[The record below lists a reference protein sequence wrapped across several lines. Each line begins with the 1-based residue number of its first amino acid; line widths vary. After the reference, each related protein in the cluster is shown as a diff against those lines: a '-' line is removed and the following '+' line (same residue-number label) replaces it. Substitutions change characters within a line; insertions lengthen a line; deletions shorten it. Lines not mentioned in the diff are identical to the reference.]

1 MAGVG
6 VAEGG
11 DRYVVP
17 VSHRSPVV
25 DAYIIGAGP
34 AGLATAAALRGRG
47 LHGVVLDKSDA
58 IGSSWR
64 RHYDRLHLHTP
75 RELSGLP
82 GMAIPKEM
90 GRWVARD
97 DVVRYLELY
106 AAHHDL
112 DVRLRTSVERVDR
125 SDDGLGWALTLR
137 DGSTLTA
144 PYVVVATGFNHTP
157 VEPDLPGL
165 QDFSGEV
172 VMSRTYRDGSQ
183 YAGKDVL
190 VVGSGNTGTEL
201 AVDLVEHGASRVRLA
216 VRTIPHILRRS
227 AGPYAAQYTG
237 ITVRHLPAA
246 LVDRA
251 AALVERATT
260 PDLTAYGL
268 PRPDTGL
275 LTRVERDNAIPVQ
288 DVGIIDA
295 IRAGRVEPVAALAS
309 FDGGAVVLSDGD
321 RLEPD
326 VVVLATG
333 YSQGLEPLIGHLGL
347 LDGKGHPV
355 TRAGATPRGAR
366 GLWFNGFTNPI
377 SGMLREIAIDS
388 KKIALAMALTKR
400 RRIAEQLP

>member
-1 MAGVG
+1 M
-6 VAEGG
+6 
-11 DRYVVP
+11 
-17 VSHRSPVV
+17 SHRSPVV

-34 AGLATAAALRGRG
+34 AGLATAAALRQRG
-47 LHGVVLDKSDA
+47 LHGVVLDRSDS

-82 GMAIPKEM
+82 GLPIPKEM
-90 GRWVARD
+90 GRWVSRD

-112 DVRLRTSVERVDR
+112 DVRLRTAVERVDR
-125 SDDGLGWALTLR
+125 SDDGLGWAFTLS
-137 DGSTLTA
+137 DGSTLTS
-144 PYVVVATGFNHTP
+144 PYAVIATGFNHTP

-165 QDFSGEV
+165 QGFSGEV
-172 VMSRTYRDGSQ
+172 VLSCTYRNGSP
-183 YAGKDVL
+183 YTGKDVL

-201 AVDLVEHGASRVRLA
+201 AVDLVEHGAARVRLS
-216 VRTIPHILRRS
+216 VRTIPHIMRRS

-237 ITVRHLPAA
+237 ITVRRLPAA

-295 IRAGRVEPVAALAS
+295 IRAGRVEPVAGLVS
-309 FDGGAVVLSDGD
+309 FDGDDVVLSDGS
-321 RLEPD
+321 RLDPD
-326 VVVLATG
+326 VVLLATG
-333 YSQGLEPLIGHLGL
+333 FTQGLEPLIGHLGL

-355 TRAGATPRGAR
+355 ERAGATARGAR

-388 KKIALAMALTKR
+388 RKIALAMALTKR
-400 RRIAEQLP
+400 RRLRELTARPVA

>member
-1 MAGVG
+1 MI
-6 VAEGG
+6 
-11 DRYVVP
+11 
-17 VSHRSPVV
+17 
-25 DAYIIGAGP
+25 DAYVIGAGP
-34 AGLATAAALRGRG
+34 AGLATAAALRRRG
-47 LHGVVLDKSDA
+47 LHAVVLDGSDA

-75 RELSGLP
+75 RELSSLP
-82 GMAIPKEM
+82 GLRIPAEM

-112 DVRLRTSVERVDR
+112 DVRLGTAVARVER
-125 SDDGLGWALTLR
+125 SDDGLGWLLTLV

-157 VEPDLPGL
+157 LAPDLPGL
-165 QDFSGEV
+165 EGFTGEV
-172 VMSRTYRDGSQ
+172 VQSRTYRNGTA

-201 AVDLVEHGASRVRLA
+201 AVDLAESGASRVRLA
-216 VRTIPHILRRS
+216 VRTVPHILRRS

-237 ITVRHLPAA
+237 IAVRHLPTGF
-246 LVDRA
+246 VDRA
-251 AALVERATT
+251 AALVERVST

-288 DVGIIDA
+288 DVGVIAA
-295 IRAGRVEPVAALAS
+295 IRAGQVEPVAAVES
-309 FDGGAVVLSDGD
+309 FDGDAVVLAGGT
-321 RLEPD
+321 RITPE

-333 YSQGLEPLIGHLGL
+333 YTQSLEPLVGHLGV
-347 LDGKGHPV
+347 LDDKGHPV
-355 TRAGATPRGAR
+355 ERAGATPRGAR

-377 SGMLREIAIDS
+377 SGMLREISGDAR
-388 KKIALAMALTKR
+388 KIALAMALAKR
-400 RRIAEQLP
+400 RRLREQLKASPKGRAVRGGGGHRG

>member
-1 MAGVG
+1 VW
-6 VAEGG
+6 
-11 DRYVVP
+11 
-17 VSHRSPVV
+17 
-25 DAYIIGAGP
+25 
-34 AGLATAAALRGRG
+34 L
-47 LHGVVLDKSDA
+47 K
-58 IGSSWR
+58 
-64 RHYDRLHLHTP
+64 
-75 RELSGLP
+75 
-82 GMAIPKEM
+82 
-90 GRWVARD
+90 
-97 DVVRYLELY
+97 
-106 AAHHDL
+106 
-112 DVRLRTSVERVDR
+112 
-125 SDDGLGWALTLR
+125 
-137 DGSTLTA
+137 
-144 PYVVVATGFNHTP
+144 P

-165 QDFSGEV
+165 QDFSGEI
-172 VMSRTYRDGSQ
+172 VMSRSYRDGSPH
-183 YAGKDVL
+183 AGKDVL

-201 AVDLVEHGASRVRLA
+201 AVDLVEHGAARVRLA

-268 PRPDTGL
+268 PRPTTGL

-309 FDGGAVVLSDGD
+309 FEGDAVVLSDGS

-333 YSQGLEPLIGHLGL
+333 YAQVPDERLEPDVVVLATGYAQGLEPLIGHLGL
-347 LDGKGHPV
+347 LDGLGHPV

-400 RRIAEQLP
+400 RRLAELTSAPTA

>member
-1 MAGVG
+1 
-6 VAEGG
+6 
-11 DRYVVP
+11 
-17 VSHRSPVV
+17 
-25 DAYIIGAGP
+25 
-34 AGLATAAALRGRG
+34 
-47 LHGVVLDKSDA
+47 
-58 IGSSWR
+58 
-64 RHYDRLHLHTP
+64 
-75 RELSGLP
+75 
-82 GMAIPKEM
+82 M
-90 GRWVARD
+90 GRWVSRD

-112 DVRLRTSVERVDR
+112 DVRLRTEVERIDR

-137 DGSTLTA
+137 DGSQLTA
-144 PYVVVATGFNHTP
+144 PYVVIATGFNHTP

-165 QDFSGEV
+165 EGFTGEV
-172 VMSRTYRDGSQ
+172 VLSRTYRNGGP

-201 AVDLVEHGASRVRLA
+201 AVDLAEHGAARVRLS

-237 ITVRHLPAA
+237 IAVRHLPAA

-295 IRAGRVEPVAALAS
+295 IRSGRVEPVAALES
-309 FDGGAVVLSDGD
+309 FDGDSVVLADGS
-321 RLEPD
+321 RVEPD
-326 VVVLATG
+326 VVLLATG
-333 YSQGLEPLIGHLGL
+333 YSHGLEPLIGHLGL
-347 LDGKGHPV
+347 LDGTGHPV
-355 TRAGATPRGAR
+355 ERGGATARGAR

-377 SGMLREIAIDS
+377 SGMLREIAIDA
-388 KKIALAMALTKR
+388 KKIALAMALAKDR
-400 RRIAEQLP
+400 RLKELMAAHGA

>member
-1 MAGVG
+1 
-6 VAEGG
+6 
-11 DRYVVP
+11 

-34 AGLATAAALRGRG
+34 AGLATAAALRKRG

-82 GMAIPKEM
+82 GMAIPKRM
-90 GRWVARD
+90 GRWVSRD

-106 AAHHDL
+106 AAHFDL
-112 DVRLRTSVERVDR
+112 DVRLRTAVERVDR
-125 SDDGLGWALTLR
+125 SADGLGWALTLS
-137 DGSTLTA
+137 DGSQLTA

-165 QDFSGEV
+165 QGFSGEV
-172 VMSRTYRDGSQ
+172 VASRTYRNGSP

-201 AVDLVEHGASRVRLA
+201 AVDLVEHGAARVRLS

-237 ITVRHLPAA
+237 ITVRHLPVA

-295 IRAGRVEPVAALAS
+295 IRSGRVQPVAGLAS
-309 FDGGAVVLSDGD
+309 FDGDSVVLSDGS
-321 RLEPD
+321 RLEPE

-333 YSQGLEPLIGHLGL
+333 FSQGLEPLIGHLGL
-347 LDGKGHPV
+347 LDAKGHPV
-355 TRAGATPRGAR
+355 ERGGATARGAR

-377 SGMLREIAIDS
+377 SGMLREIAIDA
-388 KKIALAMALTKR
+388 KKIALAMALAKDR
-400 RRIAEQLP
+400 RLKELMAAHGA

>member
-1 MAGVG
+1 M
-6 VAEGG
+6 
-11 DRYVVP
+11 
-17 VSHRSPVV
+17 SHRSPVV

-47 LHGVVLDKSDA
+47 LHGVVLDRSDA
-58 IGSSWR
+58 VGSSWR

-82 GMAIPKEM
+82 GMPIPKEM
-90 GRWVARD
+90 GRWVSRD

-112 DVRLRTSVERVDR
+112 DVRLRTAVERVDR
-125 SDDGLGWALTLR
+125 SDDGLGWALTLS
-137 DGSTLTA
+137 DGSTLTS

-172 VMSRTYRDGSQ
+172 VMSRTYRDGSPH
-183 YAGKDVL
+183 AGKDVL

-201 AVDLVEHGASRVRLA
+201 AVDLVEHGAARVRLA

-309 FDGGAVVLSDGD
+309 FDGDAVVLSDGSRLAARRRRARHRLLPGARAAHRAPRPARRQGPPRHPRRRDPAWGARPVVQRLHQPHLGDAARDRD
-321 RLEPD
+321 RLEEDRPR
-326 VVVLATG
+326 
-333 YSQGLEPLIGHLGL
+333 H
-347 LDGKGHPV
+347 
-355 TRAGATPRGAR
+355 GAHQAPPPAR
-366 GLWFNGFTNPI
+366 
-377 SGMLREIAIDS
+377 S
-388 KKIALAMALTKR
+388 
-400 RRIAEQLP
+400 

>member
-1 MAGVG
+1 
-6 VAEGG
+6 
-11 DRYVVP
+11 

-82 GMAIPKEM
+82 GMPIPKKM

-106 AAHHDL
+106 AAHFDL
-112 DVRLRTSVERVDR
+112 DVRLRTAVERVDR
-125 SDDGLGWALTLR
+125 SDDGLGWALTIS
-137 DGSTLTA
+137 DGSTVTS
-144 PYVVVATGFNHTP
+144 PYVVIATGFNHTP

-165 QDFSGEV
+165 EGFSGEV
-172 VMSRTYRDGSQ
+172 VMSRTYRNGSP
-183 YAGKDVL
+183 YAGRDVL

-201 AVDLVEHGASRVRLA
+201 AVDLVEHGAARVRLS

-237 ITVRHLPAA
+237 ILVRHLPAP

-251 AALVERATT
+251 AALVERVTT

-288 DVGIIDA
+288 DVGIIEA
-295 IRAGRVEPVAALAS
+295 IGAGRVEPVAALTS
-309 FDGGAVVLSDGD
+309 FDGASAVLSDGS

-355 TRAGATPRGAR
+355 ERGGATARGAR

-388 KKIALAMALTKR
+388 KKIALAMALAKHR
-400 RRIAEQLP
+400 RLEELTSGRPA

>member
-1 MAGVG
+1 
-6 VAEGG
+6 
-11 DRYVVP
+11 

-34 AGLATAAALRGRG
+34 AGLATAVALKKRG
-47 LHGVVLDKSDA
+47 LHGVVLEKSDA
-58 IGSSWR
+58 VGSSWR

-82 GMAIPKEM
+82 GLPIPRRM

-106 AAHHDL
+106 AAHFDL
-112 DVRLRTSVERVDR
+112 DVRLSTPVERIDR
-125 SDDGLGWALTLR
+125 SDDGLGWSLKLG
-137 DGSTLTA
+137 DGSRLTS
-144 PYVVVATGFNHTP
+144 PYAVVATGFNHTP

-165 QDFSGEV
+165 HGFAGEV
-172 VMSRTYRDGSQ
+172 VLSRTYRNGSP

-201 AVDLVEHGASRVRLA
+201 AVDLVEHGAARVRLS

-237 ITVRHLPAA
+237 IAVRHLPAA

-295 IRAGRVEPVAALAS
+295 IRSGRVEPVAALTA
-309 FDGGAVVLSDGD
+309 FDGDSVVLSDGS
-321 RLEPD
+321 RVQPD
-326 VVVLATG
+326 AVVLATG
-333 YSQGLEPLIGHLGL
+333 FTQGLEPLIGHLSL

-355 TRAGATPRGAR
+355 ERGGATARGAR

-377 SGMLREIAIDS
+377 SGMLREIAIDA
-388 KKIALAMALTKR
+388 KKIALSMALAKDR
-400 RRIAEQLP
+400 RLKELMAAHGA

>member
-1 MAGVG
+1 M
-6 VAEGG
+6 
-11 DRYVVP
+11 
-17 VSHRSPVV
+17 SHRSPVV

-34 AGLATAAALRGRG
+34 AGLATAVALKKRG
-47 LHGVVLDKSDA
+47 LSGVVLEKSDA
-58 IGSSWR
+58 VGSSWR

-82 GMAIPKEM
+82 GMSIPRRM
-90 GRWVARD
+90 GRWVSRD
-97 DVVRYLELY
+97 DVVGYLELY
-106 AAHHDL
+106 AAHFDL
-112 DVRLRTSVERVDR
+112 DVRLRTAVERIDR
-125 SDDGLGWALTLR
+125 SDDGLGWALTLG
-137 DGSTLTA
+137 DGSRLTS
-144 PYVVVATGFNHTP
+144 PYAVVATGFNHTP

-165 QDFSGEV
+165 QGFSGEV
-172 VMSRTYRDGSQ
+172 VLSRTYRNGHP

-201 AVDLVEHGASRVRLA
+201 AVDLVEHGAARVRLS

-237 ITVRHLPAA
+237 IAVRHLPAA

-295 IRAGRVEPVAALAS
+295 IRAGRVEPVAGLAS
-309 FDGGAVVLSDGD
+309 FDGDSAVLSDGS
-321 RLEPD
+321 RLQPD

-333 YSQGLEPLIGHLGL
+333 FTQGLEPLIGHLSL

-355 TRAGATPRGAR
+355 ERGGATARGAR

-377 SGMLREIAIDS
+377 SGMLREIAIDA
-388 KKIALAMALTKR
+388 KKIALSMALAKDR
-400 RRIAEQLP
+400 RLKELMAAHGA

>member
-1 MAGVG
+1 
-6 VAEGG
+6 
-11 DRYVVP
+11 

-34 AGLATAAALRGRG
+34 AGLATAAALRKRG
-47 LHGVVLDKSDA
+47 LHGVVLDKSEA

-75 RELSGLP
+75 RELSSLP
-82 GMAIPKEM
+82 GMAIPKKM
-90 GRWVARD
+90 GRWVSRD

-106 AAHHDL
+106 AAHFDL
-112 DVRLRTSVERVDR
+112 DVRLRTEVVRIDR

-137 DGSTLTA
+137 DGSQLTA
-144 PYVVVATGFNHTP
+144 PYVVIATGFNHTP
-157 VEPDLPGL
+157 VEPDLPGMEG
-165 QDFSGEV
+165 FTGEV
-172 VMSRTYRDGSQ
+172 ALSRTYRNGGP

-201 AVDLVEHGASRVRLA
+201 AVDLAEHGAARVRLS

-237 ITVRHLPAA
+237 IAVRHLPAA

-251 AALVERATT
+251 AALVEGATT

-295 IRAGRVEPVAALAS
+295 IRSGRVEPVAALES
-309 FDGGAVVLSDGD
+309 FDGDSVVLADGS
-321 RLEPD
+321 RVEPD
-326 VVVLATG
+326 VVLLATG
-333 YSQGLEPLIGHLGL
+333 YSHGLEPLIGHLGL
-347 LDGKGHPV
+347 LDGSGHPV
-355 TRAGATPRGAR
+355 ERGGATARGAR

-377 SGMLREIAIDS
+377 SGMLREIAIDA
-388 KKIALAMALTKR
+388 KKVAFAMALAKDR
-400 RRIAEQLP
+400 RLKELMAAHGA

>member
-1 MAGVG
+1 
-6 VAEGG
+6 
-11 DRYVVP
+11 

-82 GMAIPKEM
+82 GMPIPKKM

-106 AAHHDL
+106 AAHFDL
-112 DVRLRTSVERVDR
+112 DVRLRTAVVRVDR
-125 SDDGLGWALTLR
+125 SDDGLGWALTLS
-137 DGSTLTA
+137 DGSTVTS
-144 PYVVVATGFNHTP
+144 PYVVIATGFNHTP

-165 QDFSGEV
+165 EGFSGEV
-172 VMSRTYRDGSQ
+172 VMSRTYCNGSP
-183 YAGKDVL
+183 YAGRDVL

-201 AVDLVEHGASRVRLA
+201 AVDLVEHGAARVRLS

-237 ITVRHLPAA
+237 ILVRHLPAP

-251 AALVERATT
+251 AALVERVTT

-288 DVGIIDA
+288 DVGIIEA
-295 IRAGRVEPVAALAS
+295 IGAGRVEPVAALTS
-309 FDGGAVVLSDGD
+309 FDGASAVLSDGS

-355 TRAGATPRGAR
+355 ERGGATARGAR

-388 KKIALAMALTKR
+388 KKIALAMALAKHR
-400 RRIAEQLP
+400 RLEELTSGRPA

>member
-1 MAGVG
+1 M
-6 VAEGG
+6 
-11 DRYVVP
+11 
-17 VSHRSPVV
+17 SHRSPVV

-34 AGLATAAALRGRG
+34 AGLATAAALRTRG
-47 LHGVVLDKSDA
+47 LHGVVLEKSDS
-58 IGSSWR
+58 IGHSWR
-64 RHYDRLHLHTP
+64 GHYDRLHLHTP

-82 GMAIPKEM
+82 GLPIPKEM

-112 DVRLRTSVERVDR
+112 DVRLGTPVERVDR
-125 SDDGLGWALTLR
+125 SDDGLGWALTLG
-137 DGSTLTA
+137 DGTTVTS
-144 PYVVVATGFNHTP
+144 PYAVIATGFNHTP

-165 QDFSGEV
+165 QGFSGEV
-172 VMSRTYRDGSQ
+172 VMSRTYRNGSP

-201 AVDLVEHGASRVRLA
+201 AVDLVEHGAARVRLS

-237 ITVRHLPAA
+237 ITVRHLPTA
-246 LVDRA
+246 LVDRT

-295 IRAGRVEPVAALAS
+295 VRAGRVEPVAAVSS
-309 FDGGAVVLSDGD
+309 FDGDAVMLSDGS

-333 YSQGLEPLIGHLGL
+333 FTQGLEPLIGHLGL

-355 TRAGATPRGAR
+355 ERGGATARGAH

-377 SGMLREIAIDS
+377 SGILREIAIDS
-388 KKIALAMALTKR
+388 KKIGLAMALTKR
-400 RRIAEQLP
+400 RRIKEQLAAIGG

>member
-1 MAGVG
+1 
-6 VAEGG
+6 
-11 DRYVVP
+11 

-34 AGLATAAALRGRG
+34 AGLATAAALRQRG
-47 LHGVVLDKSDA
+47 LHGVVLDRSDS

-82 GMAIPKEM
+82 GLPIPKEM
-90 GRWVARD
+90 GRWVSRD

-112 DVRLRTSVERVDR
+112 DVRLRTAVERVDR
-125 SDDGLGWALTLR
+125 SDDGLGWAFTLS
-137 DGSTLTA
+137 DGSTLTS
-144 PYVVVATGFNHTP
+144 PYAVIATGFNHTP

-165 QDFSGEV
+165 QGFSGEV
-172 VMSRTYRDGSQ
+172 VLSCTYRNGSP
-183 YAGKDVL
+183 YTGKDVL

-201 AVDLVEHGASRVRLA
+201 AVDLVEHGAARVRLS

-237 ITVRHLPAA
+237 ITVRRLPAA

-295 IRAGRVEPVAALAS
+295 IRAGRVEPVAGLVS
-309 FDGGAVVLSDGD
+309 FDGDDVVLSDGS
-321 RLEPD
+321 RLDPD
-326 VVVLATG
+326 VVLLATG
-333 YSQGLEPLIGHLGL
+333 FTQGLEPLIGHLGL

-355 TRAGATPRGAR
+355 ERAGATARGAR

-388 KKIALAMALTKR
+388 RKIALAMALTKR
-400 RRIAEQLP
+400 RRLKELTARSVA

>member
-1 MAGVG
+1 M
-6 VAEGG
+6 
-11 DRYVVP
+11 
-17 VSHRSPVV
+17 SHRSPVV

-34 AGLATAAALRGRG
+34 AGLATAAALRQRG
-47 LHGVVLDKSDA
+47 LHGVVLDRSDS

-82 GMAIPKEM
+82 GLPIPKEM
-90 GRWVARD
+90 GRWVSRD

-112 DVRLRTSVERVDR
+112 DVRLRTAVERVDR
-125 SDDGLGWALTLR
+125 SDDGLGWAFTLS
-137 DGSTLTA
+137 DGSTLTS
-144 PYVVVATGFNHTP
+144 PYAVIATGFNHTP

-165 QDFSGEV
+165 QGFSGEV
-172 VMSRTYRDGSQ
+172 VLSRTYRNGSP
-183 YAGKDVL
+183 YTGKDVL
-190 VVGSGNTGTEL
+190 VIGSGNTGTEL
-201 AVDLVEHGASRVRLA
+201 AVDLVEHGAARVRLS

-237 ITVRHLPAA
+237 ITVRRLPAA

-295 IRAGRVEPVAALAS
+295 IRAGRVEPVAGLVS
-309 FDGGAVVLSDGD
+309 FDGDDVVLSDGS
-321 RLEPD
+321 RLDPD
-326 VVVLATG
+326 VVLLATG
-333 YSQGLEPLIGHLGL
+333 FTQGLEPLIGHLGL

-355 TRAGATPRGAR
+355 ERAGATARGAR

-388 KKIALAMALTKR
+388 RKIALAMALTKR
-400 RRIAEQLP
+400 RRLKELTARSVA

>member
-1 MAGVG
+1 
-6 VAEGG
+6 
-11 DRYVVP
+11 

-34 AGLATAAALRGRG
+34 AGLATAAALRARG
-47 LHGVVLDKSDA
+47 LNGVVLEKGDSV
-58 IGSSWR
+58 GSSWR
-64 RHYDRLHLHTP
+64 QHYDRLHLHTP

-82 GMAIPKEM
+82 GMPIPKRM
-90 GRWVARD
+90 GRWVSRD
-97 DVVRYLELY
+97 DVVRYLERY

-112 DVRLRTSVERVDR
+112 DVRLGTAVARLDR
-125 SDDGLGWALTLR
+125 SDDGLGWALTLS
-137 DGSTLTA
+137 DGSQLTS

-157 VEPDLPGL
+157 VEPALPGL
-165 QDFSGEV
+165 QGFSGEV
-172 VMSRTYRDGSQ
+172 VLSRTYRNGRPH
-183 YAGKDVL
+183 AGKDVL

-201 AVDLVEHGASRVRLA
+201 AVDLVEHGAARVRLS
-216 VRTIPHILRRS
+216 VRTTPHILRRS

-237 ITVRHLPAA
+237 ITVRHLPAPF
-246 LVDRA
+246 VDRA

-295 IRAGRVEPVAALAS
+295 IRSGRVEPVAALAA
-309 FDGGAVVLSDGD
+309 FDGEEVVLSDGA
-321 RLEPD
+321 RLRPD

-333 YSQGLEPLIGHLGL
+333 FTQGLEPLIGHLGL

-355 TRAGATPRGAR
+355 ERGGATARGAR

-377 SGMLREIAIDS
+377 SGMLREISIDA
-388 KKIALAMALTKR
+388 KKIALAMALTKSR
-400 RRIAEQLP
+400 RLQELTRAQPA

>member
-1 MAGVG
+1 M
-6 VAEGG
+6 
-11 DRYVVP
+11 
-17 VSHRSPVV
+17 SHRSPVV

-34 AGLATAAALRGRG
+34 AGLATAAALKKRG

-58 IGSSWR
+58 VGSSWR

-82 GMAIPKEM
+82 GMAIPKRM
-90 GRWVARD
+90 GRWVSRD

-106 AAHHDL
+106 AAHFDL
-112 DVRLRTSVERVDR
+112 DVRLRTAVERVDR
-125 SDDGLGWALTLR
+125 SDDGLGWALTLS
-137 DGSTLTA
+137 DGSRLTA

-165 QDFSGEV
+165 QGFSGEV
-172 VMSRTYRDGSQ
+172 VLSRTYRNGSP

-201 AVDLVEHGASRVRLA
+201 AVDLAEHGAARVRLS

-237 ITVRHLPAA
+237 ITVRHLPSA

-295 IRAGRVEPVAALAS
+295 IRSGRVEPVAALES
-309 FDGGAVVLSDGD
+309 FDGDGVVLSDGT

-347 LDGKGHPV
+347 LDDKGHPV
-355 TRAGATPRGAR
+355 ERGGATGRGAR

-377 SGMLREIAIDS
+377 SGMLREIAIDA
-388 KKIALAMALTKR
+388 KKIALAMALAKDR
-400 RRIAEQLP
+400 RLKELIAAHEA

>member
-1 MAGVG
+1 M
-6 VAEGG
+6 
-11 DRYVVP
+11 
-17 VSHRSPVV
+17 SHRSPVV

-34 AGLATAAALRGRG
+34 AGLATAAALRQRG
-47 LHGVVLDKSDA
+47 LHGVVLDRSDS

-82 GMAIPKEM
+82 GLPIPKEM
-90 GRWVARD
+90 GRWVSRD

-112 DVRLRTSVERVDR
+112 DVRLRTAVERVDR
-125 SDDGLGWALTLR
+125 SDDGLGWAFTLS
-137 DGSTLTA
+137 DGSTLTS
-144 PYVVVATGFNHTP
+144 PYAVIATGFNHTP

-165 QDFSGEV
+165 QGFSGEV
-172 VMSRTYRDGSQ
+172 VLSRTYRNGSP
-183 YAGKDVL
+183 YTGKDVL

-201 AVDLVEHGASRVRLA
+201 AVDLVEHGAARVRLS

-237 ITVRHLPAA
+237 ITVRRLPAA

-295 IRAGRVEPVAALAS
+295 IRAGRVEPVAGLVS
-309 FDGGAVVLSDGD
+309 FDGDDVVLSDGS
-321 RLEPD
+321 RLDPD
-326 VVVLATG
+326 VVLLATG
-333 YSQGLEPLIGHLGL
+333 FTQGLEPLIGHLGL

-355 TRAGATPRGAR
+355 ERAGATARGAR

-388 KKIALAMALTKR
+388 RKIALAMALTKR
-400 RRIAEQLP
+400 RRLKELTARSVA